1 MSAPPRT
8 PAGAKRVVIC
18 DYNTLLQ
25 SVTALL
31 RMSGYA
37 VFQAYDG
44 EAAADLCSF
53 MPEIELLVLN
63 TEGSGVNTPQLVADV
78 RRVHP
83 GLPVLHIGAHP
94 IPGMPADVENLM
106 DTFGVNELLDT
117 VRELV
122 SGEKARPNGGG
133 LPE

>member
-8 PAGAKRVVIC
+8 PPGAKRVVIC

-44 EAAADLCSF
+44 EAAADLCRY
-53 MPEIELLVLN
+53 MPDIDLLVLN
-63 TEGSGVNTPQLVADV
+63 TEGSGVNTPQLIEDV
-78 RRVHP
+78 RQVHP

-94 IPGMPADVENLM
+94 ISGMPADVENLR
-106 DTFGVNELLDT
+106 DTFGVDDLLT
-117 VRELV
+117 AVRELV
-122 SGEKARPNGGG
+122 MGAKA
-133 LPE
+133 

>member
-1 MSAPPRT
+1 VSAPPRT
-8 PAGAKRVVIC
+8 PRGAKRVVVC

-44 EAAADLCSF
+44 EAASDICRY
-53 MPEIELLVLN
+53 MPDIDLLVLN
-63 TEGSGVNTPQLVADV
+63 TEGTGLDTPQLVEGV

-83 GLPVLHIGAHP
+83 GLPVLHIGARP
-94 IPGMPADVENLM
+94 IPGMPADVENLL
-106 DTFGVNELLDT
+106 DTFGVNELLDK
-117 VRELV
+117 VRSLV
-122 SGEKARPNGGG
+122 DERQ
-133 LPE
+133 

>member
-1 MSAPPRT
+1 VSAPPRI
-8 PAGAKRVVIC
+8 PRGAKRVVVC

-44 EAAADLCSF
+44 EAASDICRY
-53 MPEIELLVLN
+53 MPDIDLLVLN
-63 TEGSGVNTPQLVADV
+63 TEGTGLDTPQLVEGV

-83 GLPVLHIGAHP
+83 GLPVLHIGARP
-94 IPGMPADVENLM
+94 IPGMPADVEDLL
-106 DTFGVNELLDT
+106 DTFGVNELLDK
-117 VRELV
+117 VRSLV
-122 SGEKARPNGGG
+122 GERQ
-133 LPE
+133 

>member
-8 PAGAKRVVIC
+8 PPGAKRVVIC

-44 EAAADLCSF
+44 EAASDICRF
-53 MPEIELLVLN
+53 MPVRVVAETGDTLALKPTADWQTTALPA
-63 TEGSGVNTPQLVADV
+63 GPAGGVRVDENYYVETKRLDPAV
-78 RRVHP
+78 RAAASAP
-83 GLPVLHIGAHP
+83 TGQ
-94 IPGMPADVENLM
+94 
-106 DTFGVNELLDT
+106 
-117 VRELV
+117 
-122 SGEKARPNGGG
+122 
-133 LPE
+133 

>member
-8 PAGAKRVVIC
+8 PPGAKRVVIC

-44 EAAADLCSF
+44 EAAAALCRY
-53 MPEIELLVLN
+53 MPEIDLLVLN
-63 TEGSGVNTPQLVADV
+63 TEGSGLNTPQLVADV
-78 RRVHP
+78 RLVHP

-94 IPGMPADVENLM
+94 IPGMPPDIGNLP

-117 VRELV
+117 VGALV
-122 SGEKARPNGGG
+122 GDEKA
-133 LPE
+133 